1 MKGKPVKH
9 FSRFLFF
16 VALSLATLSLT
27 LGQTPIPSNY
37 DSLAQAIVR
46 EALGSNHSYALLND
60 LVIKVGNR
68 LSGSPANAKA
78 VAWAR
83 NTMERLGF
91 ENVRL
96 EPVMVPKWVRGNVE
110 EAFILHPDGKQERL
124 NIVALG
130 GSIATPNKGITAG
143 VVEVKSFEEL
153 RSLGAAAKGKVVFFN
168 RPMDRTLMTTFA
180 GYSGA
185 VNQRGRGA
193 VEAAYAGGV
202 AAIVRSMTTRLDD
215 VPHTGG
221 MGYADTVAKVPT
233 AAVSTVGAERLSA
246 LLKEGKNIRLQIK
259 LSAQSFPDVESANV
273 LGELRGTEKPEE
285 VVVIGGHL
293 DSWDKGQGAHDD
305 GAGCV
310 HAIEALRILKSL
322 GLQPKRTIRA
332 VMFAN
337 EENGLRGG
345 TAYAAQERLGEKHI
359 AAIESDA
366 GGFAPRAFGV
376 SEPAYEKVLAW
387 ASALRFVGIDR
398 VQRGGG
404 GADIGPLMRK
414 GVPGLGL
421 IPEGHRYFDYHHS
434 DSDTIDKVNER
445 ELALGSAAMA
455 LMAWL
460 VAQEGL

>member
-1 MKGKPVKH
+1 MQ
-9 FSRFLFF
+9 SLRFLLLPSFF
-16 VALSLATLSLT
+16 LILVSWTF
-27 LGQTPIPSNY
+27 GQSPAPSNY

-46 EALGSNHSYALLND
+46 EALGSNHSFALLND
-60 LVIKVGNR
+60 LVTNVGHR
-68 LSGSPANAKA
+68 LSGSPGDAKA
-78 VAWAR
+78 VAWAKH
-83 NTMERLGF
+83 TMEKLGF

-96 EPVMVPKWVRGNVE
+96 EPVMVPKWVRENE
-110 EAFILHPDGKQERL
+110 EAFILHPDGKREKL

-130 GSIATPNKGITAG
+130 GSIATPKEGVTAG

-153 RSLGAAAKGKVVFFN
+153 RSLGATAKGKIVFFN
-168 RPMDRTLMTTFA
+168 RPMDRTLIHPFA
-180 GYSGA
+180 AYSGA

-193 VEAAYAGGV
+193 VETALAGGV
-202 AAIVRSMTTRLDD
+202 GAIVRSMTTQLDD

-221 MGYADTVAKVPT
+221 MGYVDTVAKVPA

-246 LLKEGKNIRLQIK
+246 LLKEGRNIRLSIK
-259 LSAQSFPDVESANV
+259 LSAQSYPDVESANV
-273 LGELRGTEKPEE
+273 LGELRGTEKPGE
-285 VVVIGGHL
+285 VIVIGGHL

-310 HAIEALRILKSL
+310 HAIEALRILKHL

-345 TAYAAQERLGEKHI
+345 TAYAAKERPGEKHI

-376 SEPAYEKVLAW
+376 TEPAYEKVSSW
-387 ASALRFVGIDR
+387 SQYFRTVGIDR
-398 VQRGGG
+398 MQRGGG

-414 GVPGLGL
+414 GVPGMGL
-421 IPEGHRYFDYHHS
+421 VPEGHRYFDYHHS